1 MTMLLNELMLN
12 ILFGVSFALIKH
24 YDQHANRE
32 GKGLFSLHIHS
43 RRAGNLGSGDDA
55 KIIEESCLLTCFPW
69 LLQCGFLES
78 PDLSKQEWHHP
89 PWTGSSTIDR

>member
-32 GKGLFSLHIHS
+32 GKGLFGLHIHS

-55 KIIEESCLLTCFPW
+55 RS
-69 LLQCGFLES
+69 
-78 PDLSKQEWHHP
+78 
-89 PWTGSSTIDR
+89 